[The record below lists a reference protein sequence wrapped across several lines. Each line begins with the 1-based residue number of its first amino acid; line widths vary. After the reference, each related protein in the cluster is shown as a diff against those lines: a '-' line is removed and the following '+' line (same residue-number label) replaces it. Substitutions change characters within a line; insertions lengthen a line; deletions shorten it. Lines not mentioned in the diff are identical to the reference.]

1 MQVSGWFDY
10 QVKKFEVLMMDVH
23 CLYYQSQV
31 KVFSKNYTAK
41 ISVWAKY
48 RKVVP
53 GAAIQGPEVCPSNS
67 LLTPCYS
74 FTSNGNQEEGQL
86 R

>member
-1 MQVSGWFDY
+1 MKFSSWFNY
-10 QVKKFEVLMMDVH
+10 QVKKFEVLMMNVD

-31 KVFSKNYTAK
+31 KVFLKNYPAK

-53 GAAIQGPEVCPSNS
+53 GAAILGPEVCPSNS
-67 LLTPCYS
+67 LLPPCYS